1 MWLESRKLPSDRKNW
16 KIKYLEWRIIMK
28 LKYMIFVLLSVC
40 MVFIAGCG
48 GGGGSNTAPG
58 QPTLVTIKLTTTGTL
73 PVTTPATAIGGIKVT
88 VTANP
93 STGLTIADAD
103 VTASGS
109 GIGSTLVPNTTSV
122 SNVVIA
128 LSSATGIQVGEFVTL
143 RYHVAAG
150 SFPAAGD
157 FTVVLNGV
165 VNDAN
170 IPAQAINGIGVAKLS
185 VSIQ

>member
-1 MWLESRKLPSDRKNW
+1 
-16 KIKYLEWRIIMK
+16 MK

-73 PVTTPATAIGGIKVT
+73 PVTTPATAIGGFKVT